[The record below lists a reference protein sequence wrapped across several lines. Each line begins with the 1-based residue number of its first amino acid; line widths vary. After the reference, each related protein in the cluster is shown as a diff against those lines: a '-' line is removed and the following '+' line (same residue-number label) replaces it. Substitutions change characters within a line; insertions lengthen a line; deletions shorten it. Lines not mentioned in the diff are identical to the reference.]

1 MWCGRKGKEYDSI
14 ELDLGWIVKVV
25 KCVIY
30 IYIYF
35 TVSNLCFFFRPK
47 GYPCSTNPCT
57 EAALCTGDNPFCPIS
72 NKHKVNGT
80 VCPEGVC
87 FMGKCKQATICVGD
101 CCDAENIA
109 KVFIFFLFIIF
120 RLMVLL
126 ALLVNASMV
135 VARPSL
141 LASAIAVMVIR
152 LRYSFFYYYYF
163 FYYRSSFY

>member
-1 MWCGRKGKEYDSI
+1 MYKGECVVCGAEEKERNMI
-14 ELDLGWIVKVV
+14 LLNWTLDGLLRSLNVWFIFIFILLYLI
-25 KCVIY
+25 CV
-30 IYIYF
+30 
-35 TVSNLCFFFRPK
+35 FFRPK

-109 KVFIFFLFIIF
+109 KVFIFFLFI
-120 RLMVLL
+120 
-126 ALLVNASMV
+126 
-135 VARPSL
+135 
-141 LASAIAVMVIR
+141 
-152 LRYSFFYYYYF
+152 YF
-163 FYYRSSFY
+163 